1 MGTQIKIVRESM
13 NTDRDHALGL
23 VFKLRYVF
31 EIGRPR
37 LEIFLNNEVTRSQDW
52 AIYGARHDRPDLF
65 RHLEF
70 EGLRETRH
78 FELGRSFQV
87 EFTQMSLEEIDYR
100 RSGKTLEPA
109 YHFRVDVLNT
119 DDC

>member
-1 MGTQIKIVRESM
+1 MGTQIKIVREAM
-13 NTDRDHALGL
+13 NTDRDHAFGL
-23 VFKLRYVF
+23 VFKLGSVF
-31 EIGRPR
+31 KIGQPR
-37 LEIFLNNEVTRSQDW
+37 LEILFDNEITRSQDW

-70 EGLRETRH
+70 EGLRETAL
-78 FELGRSFQV
+78 FELGHSFLV

-109 YHFRVDVLNT
+109 YHFRVDALNT